1 MNHAR
6 QILGIAAF
14 VLLVAGFAGGVWW
27 FANRNALEQIAGK
40 GRADLALAADRVS
53 GQMLRYRELA
63 VVLARHPDLA
73 AILSG
78 AGDVAAARA
87 VVLGFADM
95 TGALTVE
102 LVDARGRLVV
112 ASTPEG
118 GVYAPGELPLSRA
131 LNGALGTRHRV
142 ETEADG
148 TSQRI
153 FAFAAPVF
161 GPEGKPIGAVLVE
174 ADVRRLEENWPGNAP
189 AVFFYDAGGRVLISN
204 RSDLVLARLGE
215 GGSFPDHRV
224 SRVGEHEIWHMPQ
237 EPYLPDRALYLERDM
252 PVLGLRA
259 GLMLDTASAS
269 RIAVTQAALAGAL
282 GMVFGVLLFLAAQ
295 RQRALAGRLMIEE
308 AMTAELERR
317 VAARTRDLSRVNA
330 DLRRE
335 VTERKE
341 AELALKRAQAELV
354 QAGKLTALGEMSA
367 GISHELNQPLMAIRS
382 YAENGEM
389 FMERGN
395 EAQARENLTRI
406 SELARRMGR
415 IIRNL
420 RAFARQENEP
430 ISDVDMVQV
439 IEAALDL
446 ARPKLKSGGVTLDWA
461 PPTGPVMVRGG
472 EVRLQQVVM
481 NLVSNAADAMVD
493 SDRREIS
500 ITLDHTGSHVSLSVR
515 DTGPGIAEPERMF
528 DPFYSTKAVG
538 AAEGMGL
545 GLSISYGLVQS
556 FGGAIRGANHPGGGA
571 VFTVELV
578 PAGQEVAA

>member
-1 MNHAR
+1 MNRSR
-6 QILGIAAF
+6 QIVGFAAF
-14 VLLVAGFAGGVWW
+14 VLLVAAFSAGVWW
-27 FANRNALEQIAGK
+27 FANRNALEQIEGK

-53 GQMLRYRELA
+53 AQMLRYRELA
-63 VVLARHPDLA
+63 VVLARRPDLA
-73 AILSG
+73 ALL
-78 AGDVAAARA
+78 AGEGDIAAAED

-102 LVDARGRLVV
+102 LVDREGRLVV
-112 ASTPEG
+112 ASTPDG
-118 GVYAPGELPLSRA
+118 GIYATTEMPLSRA
-131 LNGALGTRHRV
+131 LTGALGTRHRV
-142 ETEADG
+142 EAGPNG
-148 TSQRI
+148 TTLRI

-161 GPEGKPIGAVLVE
+161 GADGKPIGAVLVE
-174 ADVRRLEENWPGNAP
+174 VDVKSLEENWPGNAP

-204 RSDLVLARLGE
+204 RSELVLTRLGE
-215 GGSFPDHRV
+215 GGGFPDHRV
-224 SRVGEHEIWHMPQ
+224 SHVGPYEVWHLPDQ
-237 EPYLPDRALYLERDM
+237 PYLPDRALYLERDLQ
-252 PVLGLRA
+252 VLGLRA
-259 GLMLDTASAS
+259 GLMLDTASAE
-269 RIAVTQAALAGAL
+269 RIAVTQAALAAAL
-282 GMVFGVLLFLAAQ
+282 GLVFGVLLFLAAQ
-295 RQRALAGRLMIEE
+295 RQRALAGRLEVEE

-317 VAARTRDLSRVNA
+317 VAARTKALSRLNA

-335 VTERKE
+335 VSERKE
-341 AELALKRAQAELV
+341 AELALKRAQDELV

-382 YAENGEM
+382 FAENGEM
-389 FMERGN
+389 FLDRGN

-420 RAFARQENEP
+420 RAFARQESEP
-430 ISDVDMVQV
+430 IADVDIVQV

-446 ARPKLKSGGVTLDWA
+446 AGPKLKANGVTLHWT
-461 PPTGPVMVRGG
+461 PPAPVMVRGG

-493 SDRREIS
+493 SETREIE
-500 ITLDHTGSHVSLSVR
+500 IALDHTGPHVSLSVR

-538 AAEGMGL
+538 ASEGMGL

-556 FGGAIRGANHPGGGA
+556 FGGAIRGHNHPEGGA
-571 VFTVELV
+571 VFTVDLV
-578 PAGQEVAA
+578 PAGQAAAA

>member
-102 LVDARGRLVV
+102 LVDREGRLVV

-500 ITLDHTGSHVSLSVR
+500 ITLDHTGAHVSLSVR